1 MAANSTKSAQR
12 GPGRPFVKGQSGNP
26 KGRPKQT
33 QEQKDAHA
41 MIRKLAP
48 QAVER
53 LREILEDPRV
63 KTSDLL
69 RAIEIVFD
77 RAFGKEDYVGRDN
90 ALLLS
95 LVELERRGE
104 SHDL

>member
-1 MAANSTKSAQR
+1 
-12 GPGRPFVKGQSGNP
+12 
-26 KGRPKQT
+26 
-33 QEQKDAHA
+33 

-77 RAFGKEDYVGRDN
+77 RTFGKEDINRRDN
-90 ALLLS
+90 GLLLS
-95 LVELERRGE
+95 LVELERKHG
-104 SHDL
+104 D

>member
-33 QEQKDAHA
+33 QEQKDALE
-41 MIRKLAP
+41 MIRSLAP

-53 LREILEDPRV
+53 LREILEDPKV
-63 KTSDLL
+63 KTRDLL

-77 RAFGKEDYVGRDN
+77 RTFGKEDVNRRDN
-90 ALLLS
+90 GLLLS
-95 LVELERRGE
+95 LVELERKHG
-104 SHDL
+104 D

>member
-1 MAANSTKSAQR
+1 MEEKKPESRKRKSNATSFR
-12 GPGRPFVKGQSGNP
+12 KGQSGNP
-26 KGRPKQT
+26 GGRKKRT
-33 QEQKDAHA
+33 QEEKDALE

-77 RAFGKEDYVGRDN
+77 RTFGKEDINRRDN
-90 ALLLS
+90 GLLLS
-95 LVELERRGE
+95 LVELERKHG
-104 SHDL
+104 D

>member
-33 QEQKDAHA
+33 QEQKDALE

-77 RAFGKEDYVGRDN
+77 RTFGKEDINRRDN
-90 ALLLS
+90 GLLLS
-95 LVELERRGE
+95 LVELERKHG
-104 SHDL
+104 D

>member
-1 MAANSTKSAQR
+1 MSESRTGTGRKVPRSAFK
-12 GPGRPFVKGQSGNP
+12 PGQSGNP
-26 KGRPKQT
+26 GGRKKRT
-33 QEQKDAHA
+33 QEEKDALE

-77 RAFGKEDYVGRDN
+77 RTFGKEDINRRDN
-90 ALLLS
+90 GLLLS
-95 LVELERRGE
+95 LVELERKHG
-104 SHDL
+104 D